1 MYFAYLGSS
10 YQYRRYDRYPTISGL
25 FNTSFSSSSSFVF
38 EEDALEDDDGFG
50 VVAKWCRYRGFAN
63 D

>member
-25 FNTSFSSSSSFVF
+25 FNTSFSSSSVF
-38 EEDALEDDDGFG
+38 EEDAPEDGFG